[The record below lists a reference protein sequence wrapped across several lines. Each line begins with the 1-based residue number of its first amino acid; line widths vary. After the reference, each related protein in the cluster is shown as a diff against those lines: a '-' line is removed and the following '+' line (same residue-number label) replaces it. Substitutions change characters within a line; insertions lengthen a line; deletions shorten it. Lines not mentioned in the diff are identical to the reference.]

1 MIETRFSLP
10 ANVFLT
16 PSYVLTQQREE
27 GPGLVHG
34 KYATLGRVR
43 KHSAHSKCK
52 MELSTKLYLIWDFY
66 KTFTLEV
73 SKASYLGK
81 FASFLIDEIFF
92 TPYL

>member
-1 MIETRFSLP
+1 MP

-16 PSYVLTQQREE
+16 PSYVLTSQREE
-27 GPGLVHG
+27 RPGLVHG

-43 KHSAHSKCK
+43 KHSAHNKGR
-52 MELSTKLYLIWDFY
+52 MELSTELSLILDFY